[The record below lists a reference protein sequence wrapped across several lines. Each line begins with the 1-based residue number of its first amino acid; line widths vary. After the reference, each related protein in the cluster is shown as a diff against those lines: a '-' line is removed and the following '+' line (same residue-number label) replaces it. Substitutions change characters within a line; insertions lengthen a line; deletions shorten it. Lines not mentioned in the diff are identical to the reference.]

1 MRGCSSFGARCV
13 LLVLASSFCLVR
25 VASAGTTGTI
35 TGTVFD
41 AATRA
46 PIAGAEVS
54 ATSPSQVAR
63 VTTDGAGR
71 FTFLSLAPETYTITI
86 EHAGFDTVAIT
97 GVSVFADQ
105 SQSIPIA
112 LQKSLK
118 QIARVTSRSSLSP
131 VRPGTGTDVYSVNP
145 GLTSAASTLGG
156 GGGLNSAYSAIAAMP
171 GSYVPPNQVGVNQ
184 TVYIRGGYPDQ
195 IGYEYDGV
203 PINRSFD
210 NYPGNAE
217 TTLGQQELQ
226 IYAGGGEAD
235 ANATGLAGFI
245 NQVIKTGT
253 YPGFAVGGLALG
265 TPTFYHDARIEAG
278 GSTPDRLFSYYVGV
292 SGTNQAF
299 RYFDQYNG
307 ASLTDTIPYGYWP
320 SYVTTLL
327 PFWPAVY
334 PGCQNNTTYN
344 NPAYNKGLLAN
355 DPGCFG
361 SYPSNFGQPSA
372 FNSRDIVANL
382 HVGIP
387 HRHDA
392 GRDDVQLLY
401 MSSANYTQYYS
412 SLDDAGPLGQ
422 GIENDGLLYP
432 PHDFYGGNINQWPDF
447 YTFPANTPWLA
458 PASTPKIAY
467 YYPGSPTGR
476 CANVTDVPNA
486 CPLDGHGNQIAQLVP
501 SNFRDARWDTAS
513 IAKLQYQKN
522 LGSTAYVRLFGYTFY
537 SNTNRASPN
546 GWGNNVTLGVTN
558 YQYEVDSH
566 TGGLELQFADQLS
579 GEHLLEGM
587 ASYITSSTLR
597 YYNQNYYNTPG
608 QQVSNFTNGSQCF
621 ATYTSA
627 KYHVGDPAP
636 CNKFVSQGQFEAPY
650 GGFNGQNPC
659 SDGELSSNA
668 PACAAGATML
678 LTYFGNQG
686 FANAVAPK
694 ITTASL
700 SDQWRPSDAWNVN
713 MAVRFE
719 NDAYDL
725 ADTNN
730 PATNFW
736 FAAAQRE
743 FCVNPVTRQPIF
755 VPQPPQSIFVYTPYV
770 AFNCPIDRSTGTPVR
785 TVHPNGTDGILLTNV
800 YPSSYAVSYVLP
812 RVSATYTVNPDT
824 VLRASAGRYAQ
835 QPQNYEIQYNTLQ
848 PNLASTLL
856 GFIPFGFS
864 SPLHESQPQY
874 SDNYDFSFEHH
885 LKGTDVAMKV
895 TPFYRYATDQLYET
909 PNLPSLNVS
918 PSFNAGTLRV
928 DGIELLLTKGDFSR
942 NGLSGTFSY
951 TYTNS
956 AEKWNN
962 YSNSTVGP
970 VDQYSQ
976 DIEEFNALTQTG
988 GGAPCYKP
996 NGKGTPDPKCRSNSI
1011 LNPYYHMS
1019 PEATLDSH
1027 GWYAPGLDFPYVSP
1041 NTFAF
1046 VLNYRH
1052 GKFAVTPAMEL
1063 FEGTTYGTPADVQGL
1078 DPRSCF
1084 ANQGSMGVPTSTPLM
1099 PDYTSCGKALTSD
1112 GTSPGYLYIP
1122 NPQTGS
1128 FDTFGQFRQPWQFN
1142 LGFQMSYDFTPRVSG
1157 RVMVTNLLNQCFGG
1171 SSEPWSRAYPPNSA
1185 VCGYT
1190 SNTFYNGG
1198 YFYNGASPS
1207 DVKANGV
1214 AENRYFAQSFAASY
1228 GDTNSANYPL
1238 ALNLYFSLQVKL

>member
-1 MRGCSSFGARCV
+1 V
-13 LLVLASSFCLVR
+13 
-25 VASAGTTGTI
+25 T
-35 TGTVFD
+35 
-41 AATRA
+41 
-46 PIAGAEVS
+46 
-54 ATSPSQVAR
+54 ATSPSQIAH
-63 VTTDGAGR
+63 VTTDAAGR

-86 EHAGFDTVAIT
+86 ERAGYDTVAVA

-105 SQSIPIA
+105 SQSMPIT
-112 LQKSLK
+112 LQRSLK

-131 VRPGTGTDVYSVNP
+131 VRPGTGTDVYSVGP

-156 GGGLNSAYSAIAAMP
+156 GGGLNNAYSAIASMP
-171 GSYVPPNQVGVNQ
+171 GAYVPPNQVGVNQ
-184 TVYIRGGYPDQ
+184 TVYIRGGYYDQ

-210 NYPGNAE
+210 NYPGNSE

-265 TPTFYHDARIEAG
+265 TPTFYHDARVEAG
-278 GSTPDRLFSYYVGV
+278 GSTPDRMFSYYVGI

-307 ASLTDTIPYGYWP
+307 ASLIDSIPYGYWP
-320 SYVTTLL
+320 SYVTTEL

-334 PGCQNNTTYN
+334 PDCRNDTSYSNPVQKVVTT
-344 NPAYNKGLLAN
+344 

-372 FNSRDIVANL
+372 FNSRDIVANF

-392 GRDDVQLLY
+392 GRDDVQVLY

-412 SLDDAGPLGQ
+412 SLDDAGPLGM
-422 GIENDGLLYP
+422 GIENNGL
-432 PHDFYGGNINQWPDF
+432 PHDFYGGDINQWPDF
-447 YTFPANTPWLA
+447 YTFPANTQWLA
-458 PASTPKIAY
+458 SASTPKVAY
-467 YYPGSPTGR
+467 YYPSSPTGR
-476 CANVTDVPNA
+476 CANVIDVPNA
-486 CPLDGHGNQIAQLVP
+486 CPIDAHGNQIAQLVP

-522 LGSTAYVRLFGYTFY
+522 LGSTAYVRLFGYSFY

-566 TGGLELQFADQLS
+566 TAGLELQFADQIS
-579 GEHLLEGM
+579 NQHLLEGM
-587 ASYITSSTLR
+587 GSYITSSTLR

-627 KYHVGDPAP
+627 KYHVGNPAP

-650 GGFNGQNPC
+650 GGFTGQDPC
-659 SDGELSSNA
+659 ADGELASNA
-668 PACAAGATML
+668 PACAAGASML

-686 FANAVAPK
+686 FDNAVSPRL
-694 ITTASL
+694 TNASI
-700 SDQWRPSDAWNVN
+700 SDQWRPSDKWNVN

-736 FAAAQRE
+736 FAAAQHE

-785 TVHPNGTDGILLTNV
+785 TVHPNGTDGILLTND
-800 YPSSYAVSYVLP
+800 YPSTYAVNYFLP

-856 GFIPFGFS
+856 GFIPFGYS
-864 SPLHESQPQY
+864 SPLHEAQPQY
-874 SDNYDFSFEHH
+874 SDNYDFSYEHH
-885 LKGTDVAMKV
+885 FKGTDIAVKV
-895 TPFYRYATDQLYET
+895 TPYYRYATDQLYET

-928 DGIELLLTKGDFSR
+928 DGVELLLTKGDFSR

-956 AEKWNN
+956 AEMWNN
-962 YSNSTVGP
+962 YQNSTVGP
-970 VDQYSQ
+970 VDQYNQ
-976 DIEEFNALTQTG
+976 DIEEFNALTKAG

-996 NGKGTPDPKCRSNSI
+996 NGKGTPAPACPSSSI
-1011 LNPYYHMS
+1011 LNPYYTMS
-1019 PEATLDSH
+1019 PEATLAPH

-1052 GKFAVTPAMEL
+1052 GKFAVTPALEL

-1084 ANQGSMGVPTSTPLM
+1084 ANQGSVGIRTGNPLM

-1112 GTSPGYLYIP
+1112 GTTPGYLYIP

-1128 FDTFGQFRQPWQFN
+1128 FDTFGQFRQPWNLN
-1142 LGFQMSYDFTPRVSG
+1142 LGAQVSYDFTPRVSG
-1157 RVMVTNLLNQCFGG
+1157 RLMVTNLVNQCFGG
-1171 SSEPWSRAYPPNSA
+1171 SNEPWSRGYPPNSV

-1198 YFYNGASPS
+1198 HFYNGTSPN
-1207 DVKANGV
+1207 DLKANGV
-1214 AENRYFAQSFAASY
+1214 PENPYFAQSFAASY
-1228 GDTNSANYPL
+1228 GDPNSGNYPL
-1238 ALNLYFSLQVKL
+1238 ALNLYLSLQVKI